1 MIDSV
6 LGSARLPETGSQDI
20 YSTARYLSFP
30 ICQMGEILGLPHRA
44 RGIEWENR
52 PLGRL
57 SEVSDYGCDPF
68 KIILLKSKIKP

>member
-1 MIDSV
+1 
-6 LGSARLPETGSQDI
+6 
-20 YSTARYLSFP
+20 
-30 ICQMGEILGLPHRA
+30 MGEILGLPHRA